1 MSVGG
6 RGPAGQA
13 VEAGDRFDEADE
25 AIEPRAV
32 FRGLTG
38 AEEAVCPCVIVE
50 RIETVI
56 EIELTRDIGSLRVEI
71 VAEGREVL
79 VDHAHLAHQRTLQHA
94 DILCIVWRTAFGRAA
109 VQREPGT
116 VGQRLQLAMVIDHG
130 LSHAGDVPYPC
141 VDASLFIGERRRR
154 WRAER

>member
-1 MSVGG
+1 MVGG

-13 VEAGDRFDEADE
+13 VEPGDRFDEADE
-25 AIEPRAV
+25 AIKPRAV

-79 VDHAHLAHQRTLQHA
+79 VDHAHLVGAGAQVGNA
-94 DILCIVWRTAFGRAA
+94 GPVVFAG
-109 VQREPGT
+109 
-116 VGQRLQLAMVIDHG
+116 VGQVPVG
-130 LSHAGDVPYPC
+130 LREKVLGLF
-141 VDASLFIGERRRR
+141 DALV
-154 WRAER
+154 